1 MARPEDPEAA
11 TAPDAEAGDTRL
23 RRVGGD
29 RGPSLAERLTARAA
43 ATLYASPLHRLRLQ
57 GRQPL
62 KLLGVPAD
70 PVPGD
75 PALGE
80 RLAAGRM
87 IHAGA
92 TAMTRDLDFGAA
104 GHPPAWR
111 AHADSW
117 AWLRDLAAHVPD
129 RATGAR
135 IAEPLVRRW
144 LARFADFDAMAWAA
158 PVTGRRLLFAFGHAP
173 LILSSTD
180 PAYRVALLG
189 ALATWARHLDRAAF
203 RLPDGLGRVEA
214 LAGLYAAGL
223 LIPGGEARTAAA
235 VAGLE
240 RLLPVLVLPDGGMIS
255 RAPVDA
261 LALAELL
268 IFAANAAIAVDA
280 RPAPVFADTLAR
292 LAPSL
297 MGMALGDGMIGA
309 WGGGAP
315 IAATTLERLAKS
327 VATGTQLVRAGRWS
341 GYYRLSAGK
350 TVIVVDAGPPPLAR
364 VAAAGAAGHAAVAGH
379 AGTLAF
385 ERSDGAER
393 LIVNCGGSRGLA
405 SPLPGPLAHG
415 LRTTA
420 AHSTLI
426 VADTNSTRIRDD
438 GSLGLGVEEV
448 TVSARSSEDGHWLEA
463 GHDGYAKR
471 FGLMIS
477 RRLFLDK
484 DGQDLRGEDLLS
496 AAPPSPLRRRGE
508 RGFDIR
514 FHLGPGVAATP
525 TADGAGAL
533 LKLPGGRVWAMK
545 ARGGPVA
552 IEPSLWID
560 PAGTLHRTQQL
571 VISARTEGLAAGVQW
586 SFRRAG
592 K

>member
-1 MARPEDPEAA
+1 MARKAEPKAEPDAPPPEDG
-11 TAPDAEAGDTRL
+11 DARL

-43 ATLYASPLHRLRLQ
+43 ASLYASPLHRLRLK

-62 KLLGVPAD
+62 KLLGVPVD

-75 PALGE
+75 AHLGE
-80 RLAAGRM
+80 RLAAGRL

-92 TAMTRDLDFGAA
+92 TVMTRDLDFGAA

-111 AHADSW
+111 GHADGW
-117 AWLRDLAAHVPD
+117 AWLRDLAAYTGGGGND
-129 RATGAR
+129 RAADGGIDRAADGGIDRAADGGIDRAAAAR

-144 LARFADFDAMAWAA
+144 LARFAEYDAVAWAA

-180 PAYRVALLG
+180 PEYRVALLG

-203 RLPDGLGRVEA
+203 RLPDGFGRVEA
-214 LAGLYAAGL
+214 LAGLYAAGQ

-240 RLLPVLVLPDGGMIS
+240 RLLPVLVLPDGGIVS

-268 IFAANAAIAVDA
+268 VFAGNAAIAVDA
-280 RPAPVFADTLAR
+280 RPAPVFAETLAR

-297 MGMALGDGMIGA
+297 MGLALGDGSVGA

-315 IAATTLERLAKS
+315 IAAPALERLARAA
-327 VATGTQLVRAGRWS
+327 ATGTALVRAGRWS

-350 TVIVVDAGPPPLAR
+350 TIIVADAGPPPLAR
-364 VAAAGAAGHAAVAGH
+364 VAAAGH
-379 AGTLAF
+379 AGTLGF
-385 ERSDGAER
+385 ELSDGAER
-393 LIVNCGGSRGLA
+393 LIVNCGGTRGLA
-405 SPLPGPLAHG
+405 APLPGPLAQG
-415 LRTTA
+415 LQTTA
-420 AHSTLI
+420 AHSTLVI
-426 VADTNSTRIRDD
+426 ADTNSTRIRDD
-438 GSLGLGVEEV
+438 GVLGLGVEEV
-448 TVSARSSEDGHWLEA
+448 TVSARSSEDGQWLEA
-463 GHDGYAKR
+463 GHDGYARR
-471 FGLMIS
+471 FGMMVG
-477 RRLFLDK
+477 RRLFLAA
-484 DGQDLRGEDLLS
+484 DGLDLRGEDS
-496 AAPPSPLRRRGE
+496 IAPAPQSPLRRRSD

-525 TADGAGAL
+525 PPMA
-533 LKLPGGRVWAMK
+533 
-545 ARGGPVA
+545 
-552 IEPSLWID
+552 
-560 PAGTLHRTQQL
+560 PAHC
-571 VISARTEGLAAGVQW
+571 
-586 SFRRAG
+586 
-592 K
+592 